1 MVMDLSA
8 LLAPHCAACVL
19 TLLLRQFWKHFFEVS
34 ANVSLTTPV
43 GDAEAEAAA
52 AGEASALGTSTYDV
66 DTSRDFAD
74 ESGAGA
80 TPRAATRTAGAK
92 TGDGGAGD
100 ETSQLEDIGDD
111 SDDLDHS
118 GFFQSLRHAK
128 ASSPAARGNA
138 ARQGGADD
146 TAASWAPV
154 ESPFERLK
162 KDVESQL
169 GSRGDVTESSAI
181 LESHRA
187 QRERAM
193 RGETEQVR
201 RGIAALH
208 TGSEGSSSLAEPPKV
223 SARPSGAAAPDA
235 ARRTPKKSTPLL
247 RKVLANE
254 QRRASPGG
262 AIPRVTAT
270 PRGAAKRG
278 NPFGPSSARA
288 QASSPAME
296 PPMSVRRW
304 DGIADLRKTPLAS
317 ARKIRNKAAGPS
329 KGDKEQKGAK
339 PDEWDDSD
347 SDDEASLAW
356 PAGMSPPVTMRFSV
370 PQSRY
375 HKVSKRSRR
384 GAVCIY

>member
-1 MVMDLSA
+1 MHTPCLR
-8 LLAPHCAACVL
+8 LAAARMYADTVP
-19 TLLLRQFWKHFFEVS
+19 QFWKHFFEVS
-34 ANVSLTTPV
+34 ANVSLTTPS
-43 GDAEAEAAA
+43 GDADAETAA

-66 DTSRDFAD
+66 DTSRDYAD
-74 ESGAGA
+74 ESAAGA
-80 TPRAATRTAGAK
+80 TPRAAPRSAGAK
-92 TGDGGAGD
+92 AGDAGGAGD

-128 ASSPAARGNA
+128 ASSPAARGSN

-146 TAASWAPV
+146 TGASWAPV

-169 GSRGDVTESSAI
+169 GSRGDVTESSVI

-201 RGIAALH
+201 RGIEALH
-208 TGSEGSSSLAEPPKV
+208 TGIEGSSSLAEPPEM
-223 SARPSGAAAPDA
+223 SARPSAAAAPEA

-247 RKVLANE
+247 RRVLANE

-262 AIPRVTAT
+262 PIPRVTAT

-278 NPFGPSSARA
+278 NPFGPASARA

-317 ARKIRNKAAGPS
+317 ARKIRSKAAGTA
-329 KGDKEQKGAK
+329 KGDKAQKGAK
-339 PDEWDDSD
+339 PDDWDDSD

-375 HKVSKRSRR
+375 HKVRWRDSCASVL
-384 GAVCIY
+384 ADA